1 MTRRVVTQRALL
13 VFLCTAL
20 GLLSTGFFPDGPASV
35 PATVVAEVD
44 SSQSVIHYTGSA
56 VAHDWR
62 GTSRS
67 VTGTLRLDT
76 ENPAT
81 SEVAVRVPAATF
93 DSGNERRDRKMRE
106 VLDVES
112 NPEVQFEARTIA
124 ATDWGRTQSGQSGI
138 WRVAGPL
145 TFHGVTHEVE
155 ADVQVRLTSDSVY
168 ARVDFP
174 VSLTRFEVD
183 RPRLMFVP
191 IADEIQ
197 IEARIQ
203 AAVVRE

>member
-1 MTRRVVTQRALL
+1 MIARARFLPLLFAVTLVAL
-13 VFLCTAL
+13 
-20 GLLSTGFFPDGPASV
+20 GFFPDRSAKGPA
-35 PATVVAEVD
+35 TIVAEID
-44 SSQSVIHYTGSA
+44 STNSVIHYTGSA

-67 VTGTLRLDT
+67 VTGTLRLDAD
-76 ENPAT
+76 NPAS
-81 SEVAVRVPAATF
+81 SEVAVQVPVATF
-93 DSGNERRDRKMRE
+93 DSGNDRRDRKMRE
-106 VLDVES
+106 VLNVETH
-112 NPEVQFEARTIA
+112 PDVQFEARTIA
-124 ATDWGRTQSGQSGI
+124 ATDWGRTQSGRSGI

-155 ADVQVRLTSDSVY
+155 ADVQVRVTSDSVY

-174 VSLTRFEVD
+174 VSLTRFDVD

-197 IEARIQ
+197 IEARLQ
-203 AAVVRE
+203 AAVVQR